1 MSILFIQES
10 GVCAHLQA
18 RVHISLDLRHLHL
31 NVWQPVVHEHDTT
44 SKQLSGTAGRDISVG
59 TSCPS
64 VSFQPC
70 VVGSGK
76 FGCVQCACH
85 HTEAWWWTLCTWN
98 RRASLVGG
106 SACMERDPVNN
117 MTQAL
122 SMSSSSA
129 MP

>member
-1 MSILFIQES
+1 MSVLFIQES

-31 NVWQPVVHEHDTT
+31 NVWQTVVHEHDTT
-44 SKQLSGTAGRDISVG
+44 SKQLWELLEE
-59 TSCPS
+59 TSALVQVVHPS
-64 VSFQPC
+64 VSSHALWVLVSLDVC
-70 VVGSGK
+70 S
-76 FGCVQCACH
+76 ACRNN
-85 HTEAWWWTLCTWN
+85 EAWWWTLCTWN

-117 MTQAL
+117 MTRAL

-129 MP
+129 IP